1 MTSRERVLTSLQH
14 RTPDRIPID
23 FASSR
28 VTGIHALTYNRLNE
42 HLGLPSEGAR
52 VYDVPQMLADPE
64 DPILEYFESD
74 VVQLHRLIPAPPIG
88 LRIDRYRRNRLQD
101 GSRAFFPSAYDPIE
115 DESGNLIIYNQRGIP
130 AYMMPKGGFYFSRI
144 YNPLAEVENRRDLEA
159 FDLHE
164 FADGETEWLER
175 ESKRLRRSNR
185 AVLGQFGGNFLE
197 RGNRMFGMEK
207 FLVMLLADP
216 ALAECFFDRLLE
228 AVIEDFDRY
237 LEAVED
243 RVDIIQLND
252 DLGHQDGP
260 LISEQLYE
268 RLVKP
273 YQQRLYEYI
282 RKRTDMVL
290 FLHSCGSIYPF
301 IPHLIEI
308 GVQILNP
315 VQYMARDMKPE
326 RLKREFG
333 RDLVFWGGGCDTQQ
347 ILAHGS
353 PEEVSMETDRMIDIF
368 APGGGFVFAQVHN
381 IQPLVPLENILAMFE
396 TAKRRGSYARD

>member
-1 MTSRERVLTSLQH
+1 MTSRERVIQTLEHQA
-14 RTPDRIPID
+14 PDMIPID

-28 VTGIHALTYNRLNE
+28 VTGIHAMAYNRLTGT
-42 HLGLPSEGAR
+42 LGLQSEGVR

-64 DPILEYFESD
+64 EPIMKFFETD
-74 VVQLHRLIPAPPIG
+74 VVQLHRLVPAPPIG
-88 LRIDRYRRNRLQD
+88 FRIDKYKSDRLQD
-101 GSRAFFPSAYDPIE
+101 DSIAFFPFQYDPKK
-115 DESGNLIIYNQRGIP
+115 DAAGNLIIYNQKGIP
-130 AYMMPKGGFYFSRI
+130 AYMMPKDGFYFSRI
-144 YNPLAEVENRRDLEA
+144 HNPMAAVETRQDLDA

-164 FADGETEWLER
+164 FVDGEAEWLEG
-175 ESKRLRRSNR
+175 ESKRVRETEC

-197 RGNRMFGMEK
+197 RGNRLFGMEK
-207 FLVMLLADP
+207 FLIMLLTDP
-216 ALAECFFDRLLE
+216 KLAEYFFDKLLE
-228 AVIEDFDRY
+228 ATLEDFDHY
-237 LEAVED
+237 LEAVGD

-260 LISEQLYE
+260 LISEDLYK
-268 RLVKP
+268 RLIKP
-273 YQQRLYEYI
+273 YHKKLYQYI
-282 RKRTDMVL
+282 RKRTDMYL

-315 VQYMARDMKPE
+315 VQYRARDMDPQ

-347 ILAHGS
+347 VLAAGS
-353 PEEVSMETDRMIDIF
+353 VAEVRQETERMIDIF

-396 TAKRRGSYARD
+396 VVKERRSYAVG

>member
-1 MTSRERVLTSLQH
+1 MTSRERVLLSLEH
-14 RTPDRIPID
+14 RAPDRLPID

-28 VTGIHALTYNRLNE
+28 VTGIHALTYNRLAK
-42 HLGLPSEGAR
+42 HLGLQSEGAR

-64 DPILEYFESD
+64 EPLVEYFESD

-88 LRIDRYRRNRLQD
+88 FRIDSYKPGRLQD
-101 GSRAFFPSAYDPIE
+101 GTKALFPAQYDPVE
-115 DESGNLIIYNQRGIP
+115 DESGNLIIYNQKGIP

-144 YNPLAEVENRRDLEA
+144 HNPMAEVENRRDLAA

-164 FADGETEWLER
+164 FVDGEGEWLRR
-175 ESKRLRRSNR
+175 ESRRLRATDY

-197 RGNRMFGMEK
+197 RGNRLFGMEK
-207 FLVMLLADP
+207 FLIMLLSDP
-216 ALAECFFDRLLE
+216 TLVENFFDRLLE
-228 AVIEDFDRY
+228 ATKEDFDKY

-260 LISEQLYE
+260 LISEELYR

-273 YQQRLYEYI
+273 YQRKLYEYI
-282 RKRTDMVL
+282 RRRTDMYL
-290 FLHSCGSIYPF
+290 FLHSCGGIYPF

-308 GVQILNP
+308 GVQVLNP
-315 VQYMARDMKPE
+315 IQYMARDMNPE

-333 RDLVFWGGGCDTQQ
+333 RDIAFWGGGCDTQHV
-347 ILAHGS
+347 LAAGS
-353 PEEVSMETDRMIDIF
+353 ADDVRRETERMIDIF
-368 APGGGFVFAQVHN
+368 APRGGFIFAQVHN
-381 IQPLVPLENILAMFE
+381 IQPLVPLENVLAMFD
-396 TAKRRGSYARD
+396 AVKRRRAYVYG